1 MVAVGG
7 MGSVYG
13 AVVGA
18 VAITYLE
25 DKLRELGTREELL
38 GFDLPAQAPQVFSV
52 GVFGAILILVML
64 FAPRGLLPSMR
75 AGAARLQRDRGAL
88 GPG

>member
-38 GFDLPAQAPQVFSV
+38 GYDLPAQAPQVFSV

-64 FAPRGLLPSMR
+64 FAPRGLLPSLR
-75 AGAARLQRDRGAL
+75 TGATAAARRLGAS
-88 GPG
+88 